1 MSSKPIY
8 QSSLDYYVYAYIR
21 RDGTPYYIGK
31 GKGKRAFSK
40 QHSVFVPRKDSG
52 QIMILENN
60 LTEVGALAIER
71 RLIRLWGKKENGGIL
86 RNKADGGEGSTGCGR
101 KLSLEHRLAIQK
113 SMKGRIFSNT
123 HKKKLREANII
134 TGVKRR
140 GTKPSNSTR
149 KKISEAMNNRIM
161 TDTHRENLSKA
172 AIGKKHPVKSVTC
185 PHCMKTGNPGGM
197 ANYHFD
203 NCKHKS

>member
-1 MSSKPIY
+1 MPSKPIY

-40 QHSVFVPRKDSG
+40 QHSVFVPNKDSG
-52 QIMILENN
+52 QIVILERN

-71 RLIRLWGKKENGGIL
+71 RLIRLWGKKESGGLL
-86 RNKADGGEGSTGCGR
+86 RNKADGGEGSTGYGR
-101 KLSLEHRLAIQK
+101 KLTLEHRLAISK
-113 SMKGRIFSNT
+113 SMKGRVMT
-123 HKKKLREANII
+123 EQH
-134 TGVKRR
+134 KRR
-140 GTKPSNSTR
+140 LQVVNIKTSKKRKGSTISSAA
-149 KKISEAMNNRIM
+149 KEKISKAMQGRVM
-161 TDTHRENLSKA
+161 TDEHKRNLSKA
-172 AIGKKHPVKSVTC
+172 ATGKKHPVKSVTC

-203 NCKHKS
+203 NCKSKP